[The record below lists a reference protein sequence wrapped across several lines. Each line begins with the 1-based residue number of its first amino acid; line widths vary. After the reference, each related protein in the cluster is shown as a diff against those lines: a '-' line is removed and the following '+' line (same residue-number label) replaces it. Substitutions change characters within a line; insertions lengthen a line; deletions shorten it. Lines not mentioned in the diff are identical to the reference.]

1 MLSKVV
7 KARETD
13 WPLKDLKEVI
23 SRQKGQGK
31 SKSPEI
37 ETIMARGYYQ
47 SAEVK
52 SIINICKMMIF

>member
-31 SKSPEI
+31 SKSPEMRHLWP
-37 ETIMARGYYQ
+37 MA
-47 SAEVK
+47 
-52 SIINICKMMIF
+52 IIALLKLSP